1 MDLIA
6 AVEENRLLLR
16 FTYRPDLFDRGSVEV
31 LGARLLRLLELAAA
45 TPERPIGSLDVL
57 SAAERR
63 RILEEWNDTTRPLV
77 PATLPDL
84 FVAQAERT
92 PDAIAVV
99 FEGKSLSYGALNRA
113 ANQVA
118 HRLRKCGVG
127 PESVVGLCLNRSLEM
142 IVGLLGILKAGAA
155 YLPLDPDYP
164 AERLSFMLSDSRT
177 CLLVTS
183 SALRR
188 QFDGHEVPILC
199 LDAEQAALTV
209 EPAHAPIVALNPQ
222 HPAYVIYTSGS
233 TGRPKGVVTTHC
245 NIVGFIRDQVYISWS
260 AEEVVMQIA
269 PLAFDASDI
278 RDFGHAAAWRHASAY
293 AARSLEHNRFAATLK
308 SIRRHSA
315 ASDGGFVQHADTGGF
330 YRAVWSEAASHR
342 RRCRVAGAGA

>member
-1 MDLIA
+1 MRLTGA
-6 AVEENRLLLR
+6 AGQDATHYPLSLAAIPGDRLLLR

-164 AERLSFMLSDSRT
+164 AERLNYMMADSRIQFLIADSDLIT
-177 CLLVTS
+177 KQAPPSHVVLIFLDRETTADETTDNPLLEIHP
-183 SALRR
+183 
-188 QFDGHEVPILC
+188 Q
-199 LDAEQAALTV
+199 QA
-209 EPAHAPIVALNPQ
+209 
-222 HPAYVIYTSGS
+222 AYVIYTSGS
-233 TGRPKGVVTTHC
+233 TGKPKAAVNT
-245 NIVGFIRDQVYISWS
+245 
-260 AEEVVMQIA
+260 
-269 PLAFDASDI
+269 
-278 RDFGHAAAWRHASAY
+278 HAAICNRLSWMQDAY
-293 AARSLEHNRFAATLK
+293 SLAHE
-308 SIRRHSA
+308 
-315 ASDGGFVQHADTGGF
+315 DFVPPKDTF
-330 YRAVWSEAASHR
+330 QF
-342 RRCRVAGAGA
+342 